1 MRSVR
6 LRLGLFVCLFFCTG
20 TPSCPS
26 HPSERPPLLLRR
38 RSVSWLCS
46 VGLFLGFLFHSADLF
61 AYWVSLSL
69 PLYTSN
75 SKQRPRQSTSSPTNV
90 AAVRVTLWWS
100 VSKLL
105 TDIAFYKEVHLD
117 TVAWLVSSQCV
128 RVTIL
133 NRRSWLPV
141 QSPPPAPRALHFPAL
156 KELAENRPQ
165 HHELDRL
172 QACQSRCALFS
183 EAGGVHPFRSVSSRI
198 SPL

>member
-6 LRLGLFVCLFFCTG
+6 SRLGLFFFFFLHG
-20 TPSCPS
+20 DAQLSQR

-38 RSVSWLCS
+38 RSVSWLRS
-46 VGLFLGFLFHSADLF
+46 VGLFLGCLFRSADLF

-117 TVAWLVSSQCV
+117 TVAWLVSSQRV

-141 QSPPPAPRALHFPAL
+141 QSPPLAPRALHLPAL
-156 KELAENRPQ
+156 KEHAENRPQ